1 MRGICPPASHDR
13 LWVFSIREFGETFAA
28 PAHASRKSDSSWG
41 AARHDRASSATVEPE
56 HPARHLLMTCVSP
69 NRIQLFPHDALSE
82 RASVDMDTSLKVST
96 RPQLSECKIRS
107 GEPNAQ
113 KKKRYV
119 EPHGHLYVSVERLAI
134 RIR

>member
-1 MRGICPPASHDR
+1 MWGICPPASYER

-28 PAHASRKSDSSWG
+28 PAHASRKSVSSWG
-41 AARHDRASSATVEPE
+41 AARHDRASSATVE

-107 GEPNAQ
+107 GEPYAQ
-113 KKKRYV
+113 KRYV
-119 EPHGHLYVSVERLAI
+119 EPNGH
-134 RIR
+134 